1 MIRPSPADKIDRN
14 HYSYTAYESDTVTHR
29 FDAARFSGDFGR
41 FIAEHQETFLI
52 RQIGSPAGRRILD
65 LGAGTGRLSIPLSRL
80 GGHVVA
86 ADASQK
92 MHELL
97 HRKTCLQGIRLH
109 QARTDAH
116 ALPFADRSFDVVLS
130 FRMIMH
136 VVDWR
141 HALTEICRV
150 SRDYVILDFPP
161 ISGLAGLAPLIHPV
175 IRLVKKHHQS
185 YRVFRVRD
193 VVSAFRSEGFDVTAM
208 DKHLVLPFGLHRC
221 VNSASFTHKMEAVLQ
236 KAGFRDLFGAPVTLV
251 ARRKNGQP

>member
-1 MIRPSPADKIDRN
+1 MTRPLPTAKIDRN
-14 HYSYTAYESDTVTHR
+14 HYSYTAYESDTVTNR

-41 FIAEHQETFLI
+41 IIADHQEAFLV
-52 RQIGSPAGRRILD
+52 RHIGSPAGRRILD
-65 LGAGTGRLSIPLSRL
+65 LGAGTGRMSIPLSRM

-92 MHELL
+92 MQEILYQ
-97 HRKTCLQGIRLH
+97 KTFLQGIRLH

-130 FRMIMH
+130 FRLIMH

-141 HALTEICRV
+141 HALAEICRV

-161 ISGLAGLAPLIHPV
+161 ISGFAGLAPLIHPV
-175 IRLVKKHHQS
+175 ILLLKTHHQS

-193 VVSAFRSEGFDVTAM
+193 VVSAFRSEGFEATAM
-208 DKHLVLPFGLHRC
+208 DRHLVLPFGLHRC
-221 VNSASFTHKMEAVLQ
+221 LNSAAFTRRTETLLQ
-236 KAGFRDLFGAPVTLV
+236 KIGCRDLFGAPVTLV
-251 ARRKNGQP
+251 ARREGGQP